1 MSLAPDAAP
10 SLSVADPAFQLAF
23 GRLVTHYWSP
33 GYLLEEG
40 SYCVTSNGSMG
51 FLPC

>member
-23 GRLVTHYWSP
+23 GHLMTHSWP
-33 GYLLEEG
+33 KAVCWKTG
-40 SYCVTSNGSMG
+40 SYCVTSNGSTG
-51 FLPC
+51 FLP